1 MEIVAGLTW
10 TFEAVES
17 LRDIYGHIALD
28 RPRTAER
35 TIESIVNKVAS
46 LSAAP
51 RSGQRYPYAGNRD
64 VFVLT
69 YGHFRIAY
77 SVDSARELPRES
89 AQDDVREDRK
99 VKDAVTVLGVF
110 HGLIFLPKR

>member
-1 MEIVAGLTW
+1 VSAPAW
-10 TFEAVES
+10 TLEAVES
-17 LRDIYGHIALD
+17 LREIYGHIALD

-35 TIESIVNKVAS
+35 TLESILNKVAS

-51 RSGQRYPYAGNRD
+51 RSGQRYPYAGDRQ

-77 SVDSARELPRES
+77 SIDSDQPGI
-89 AQDDVREDRK
+89 
-99 VKDAVTVLGVF
+99 TVLGVF

>member
-1 MEIVAGLTW
+1 MSAPTW
-10 TFEAVES
+10 TFEAIES
-17 LRDIYGHIALD
+17 LREIFGHIAFD

-35 TIESIVNKVAS
+35 TLESILNKVAS

-51 RSGQRYPYAGNRD
+51 RSGQRYAYAGD
-64 VFVLT
+64 SEVFVLT

-77 SVDSARELPRES
+77 RIERAPDGPARPGI
-89 AQDDVREDRK
+89 
-99 VKDAVTVLGVF
+99 TVLGVF